1 MSRNYEIRLFY
12 QRDNKDPDYCRGN
25 KDVKKSIFCDTKEAL
40 IDKLKE
46 VIDDFEGDAYAVWD
60 LTMNQCIVAGSSNF
74 KDVNRVDDYFERLE
88 NYEEGFLLEESVDRL
103 YLVQTLSDFIEHFE
117 EYPDEVRI
125 LSAGEDYMFMKLS
138 DDKKFICF
146 YDVSSK
152 KCKNSE
158 DIVTIGDLRKLLN
171 SGINPRL
178 VKREPRF
185 LTNQDNTVVL
195 IHIWDHFIDKGNV
208 AAVLVF
214 IMSKNELCYN
224 NDIGECAANDY
235 AALVLRTMLRCYDDR
250 AAVVKCLFD
259 MGFTKDDFR
268 TLESEAASSG
278 EVPFL
283 TCMWKD
289 LNAYIREVCEENPD
303 ILELKDRPEYRS

>member
-25 KDVKKSIFCDTKEAL
+25 EDVKKSIFCDTKEAL

-60 LTMNQCIVAGSSNF
+60 LTMNQYIVAGSS
-74 KDVNRVDDYFERLE
+74 KLEDINRVDDYFERLE
-88 NYEEGFLLEESVDRL
+88 NYEEGFTLGESVDRV

-117 EYPDEVRI
+117 EYPDDVRI
-125 LSAGEDYMFMKLS
+125 LSAGEDCMFMKLS
-138 DDKKFICF
+138 DDKKFIYF
-146 YDVSSK
+146 YDVASK
-152 KCKNSE
+152 KCKNRE
-158 DIVTIGDLRKLLN
+158 DIVTIGDLRKLLS

-178 VKREPRF
+178 VKREPEF
-185 LTNQDNTVVL
+185 LTNQDNVVVL
-195 IHIWDHFIDKGNV
+195 IHIWNNFIDKGIIT
-208 AAVLVF
+208 AVSVF
-214 IMSKNELCYN
+214 ILSKDELCN
-224 NDIGECAANDY
+224 DNDIGECAANDY
-235 AALVLRTMLRCYDDR
+235 AALVLRTILRCYDDR

-259 MGFTKDDFR
+259 MGFTKEDFR
-268 TLESEAASSG
+268 TLESEAASNG

-303 ILELKDRPEYRS
+303 ILELKDRPEYKS